1 MEELIGKVINNFEL
15 QAIIGRG
22 SMGVVF
28 RAYHRDLER
37 YAAVKIMRAELSN
50 QPDFYKRFLQEARTA
65 ARLSH
70 PNIVDVFN
78 FGQVGN
84 SYYLMMDYLEG
95 PNLRQ
100 LIAENPNGLPLH
112 DVAHIFTQ
120 IADVLSFAHKAGV
133 LHRDLKPDNIIITKS
148 RQNDELYQAL
158 VTDFGLVKI
167 AHNSL
172 TSTQEGVTLGTPAY
186 MSPEQCR
193 GDEVDGRTDI
203 YALGVMLYEAL
214 TGKRPY
220 PIRNLFDAIK
230 FHNSGNFVAPRAHV
244 PTIPITINSLVR
256 RMLNPDIEK
265 RPQDAQAVID
275 LLARFLPQQEPSVY
289 TSQVVER
296 VNQDMGTMDS
306 PPKRDEEAVSTAESG
321 IESGSDT
328 AQHASTMPNSG
339 VHTTAG
345 EKADQLCI
353 VVTYHSQVEQIIPL
367 SKLSATK
374 ELVVGRQH
382 NVDIVL
388 DKPERY
394 VSKRHCA
401 IGLQNDNL
409 FVRDLNSTNGTFLGA
424 AKIEA
429 GVPFLWTPEAEINLG
444 AFKLRLQ
451 LESDARALVSSSTG
465 EATVVQG
472 LQAIVCPDGIPTRLV
487 IEDAPLLLGRVPGCD
502 MVLNNPRI
510 SKRHCRIERVN
521 GQIMVTDL
529 HSTNGT
535 FIGTQRLAP
544 DTPTPWLEEELK
556 VGAFSVQL
564 EQ

>member
-1 MEELIGKVINNFEL
+1 MEELIGRVINNFEL

-28 RAYHRDLER
+28 RAYHQDLER
-37 YAAVKIMRAELSN
+37 YAAVKIMRMELVN
-50 QPDFYKRFLQEARTA
+50 QPDFYARFLQEARTA
-65 ARLSH
+65 SRLNH

-78 FGQVGN
+78 FGRVDN

-112 DVAHIFTQ
+112 DVTHIFTQ
-120 IADVLSFAHKAGV
+120 IADVLAFAHKEGV
-133 LHRDLKPDNIIITKS
+133 LHRDLKPDNIIITQS
-148 RQNDELYQAL
+148 RQSDQLYQAM

-193 GDEVDGRTDI
+193 GEDVDNRTDI

-230 FHNSGNFVAPRAHV
+230 FHTSGNFVAPRAHV
-244 PTIPITINSLVR
+244 PSIPITVNALVR

-265 RPQDAQAVID
+265 RPHDAQAIID
-275 LLARFLPQQEPSVY
+275 LLARFLPKQESNSY
-289 TSQVVER
+289 TSQVMER
-296 VNQDMGTMDS
+296 VNQDTGTIDT
-306 PPKRDEEAVSTAESG
+306 PPRPDGQEVRTAESG
-321 IESGSDT
+321 NDT
-328 AQHASTMPNSG
+328 AQHISTIPNSG
-339 VHTTAG
+339 IQTTAG
-345 EKADQLCI
+345 VKPDQLCI
-353 VVTYHSQVEQIIPL
+353 VVTYHNQVEQIVPL
-367 SKLSATK
+367 TQAAHK

-388 DKPERY
+388 DRPERY

-444 AFKLRLQ
+444 AFKLKLQ
-451 LESDARALVSSSTG
+451 LESEARSLINSSAS
-465 EATVVQG
+465 EATMVQG
-472 LQAIVCPDGIPTRLV
+472 VQAIVCADGIPARLV
-487 IEDAPLLLGRVPGCD
+487 LEDAPLLLGRVPGCD

-510 SKRHCRIERVN
+510 SKRHCRIERVK

-529 HSTNGT
+529 NSTNGT
-535 FIGTQRLAP
+535 FIGLQRLAP
-544 DTPTPWLEEELK
+544 DTPTVWLDDELK
-556 VGAFSVQL
+556 VGAFVVHL